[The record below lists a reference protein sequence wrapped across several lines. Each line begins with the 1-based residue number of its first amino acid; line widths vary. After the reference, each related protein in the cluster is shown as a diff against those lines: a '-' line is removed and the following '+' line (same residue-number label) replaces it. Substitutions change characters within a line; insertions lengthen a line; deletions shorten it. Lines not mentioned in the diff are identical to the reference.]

1 MIKFNLVGAG
11 GLRTH
16 LSFMRDH
23 ISEECL
29 GMKKLSVVCVLLCVS
44 LSATAAFA
52 RGGGMG
58 SFHMSVTGGAFG
70 TSPAAP
76 GTNSLGTALSSSGI
90 GHPMKGPLLG
100 TNPAIDREEAKV
112 DKMIGSICRGC

>member
-1 MIKFNLVGAG
+1 
-11 GLRTH
+11 
-16 LSFMRDH
+16 
-23 ISEECL
+23 
-29 GMKKLSVVCVLLCVS
+29 MKKLSALCVALCVS

-58 SFHMSVTGGAFG
+58 SHHSSMALGIRADT
-70 TSPAAP
+70 P

-90 GHPMKGPLLG
+90 GHGPMKGPLLG